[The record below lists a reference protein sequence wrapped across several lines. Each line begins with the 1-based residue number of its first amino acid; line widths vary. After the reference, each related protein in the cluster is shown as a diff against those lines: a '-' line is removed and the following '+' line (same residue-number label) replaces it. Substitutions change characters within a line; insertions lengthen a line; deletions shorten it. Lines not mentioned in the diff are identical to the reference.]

1 MGRYGVGQ
9 AVRRTEDV
17 RLLTGKGRYMDDINV
32 PGQARAF
39 FLRSP
44 HAHAEIEHIDTAAA
58 AQAPD
63 VIGVLT
69 AAEYRAAGYGPLP
82 CEVPITNKDGSV
94 RADPPRWPLALERV
108 RYVGDSVAVVVAETI
123 AAAKD
128 AAELIEIRYAALNA
142 VADTARALDAT
153 APQIW
158 DEAPRNLCFDYE
170 IGDRA
175 ASDAAFA
182 LAAHVSDIDIVNNR
196 VIVNSMEPR
205 GAIAECTPDGRF
217 VFHVS
222 SQGVHMF
229 RDSLCDSVM
238 HIPRERMR
246 VVTPDVG
253 GAFGMKILMYP
264 EYPVLL
270 LAAHRLGRPVKWIPE
285 RSDAFMTDVH
295 GRDNVTHAELAMD
308 ADGRFLAARV
318 STVANMGAYLST
330 FAPYIP
336 TYDGAPLLAS
346 VYDNPAIYVEAKGVF
361 TNTVPVDAYRGP
373 GRSEA
378 NYAIERLVE
387 AAAYD
392 LGVSPPEL
400 RRRNFIPPE
409 KMPYKTALVH
419 TYDSGA
425 FAHVMDAAMER
436 AGWSAFEARRAA
448 ARARGKLAGIGLS
461 YYVEAT
467 GTLPEGDVG
476 LDDMDHE
483 LQIPVTGQQG
493 VEALLGDSAIVRVTG
508 EGGVQVV
515 SGTQTNGQGH
525 ATAFAQIMAD
535 WLGVPFES
543 ITLVQ
548 GDSDDIGTGQGTGG
562 SRTVIYG
569 GAAMIDAADKVVERG
584 KVIAA
589 EMMEAAAADIEYAE
603 GQFTIAGTDRRVGI
617 FEVAADAAAG
627 EGASLEAE
635 GGYLPEVG
643 KGRSF
648 PNGCHVCEL
657 EIDADTGLVEIVRYT
672 IVDDFGKM
680 INPLLVAG
688 QVHGGTAQGIG
699 QAMLEGAV
707 FDPESGQL
715 LSGSFMDYCMPR
727 ADNLPS
733 YAFFTD
739 DSSPCRNNPFGMKG
753 CGEASAI
760 GATPAVVNAALNA
773 LGPLGVRAIDM
784 PLTPERVWRTIQDA
798 TTTGQS

>member
-1 MGRYGVGQ
+1 MGRYGIGQ

-17 RLLTGKGRYMDDINV
+17 RLLTGNGRYMDDVNV

-39 FLRSP
+39 FVRSS
-44 HAHAEIEHIDTAAA
+44 HAHAEISRIETGAAA
-58 AQAPD
+58 RAPQ

-69 AAEYRAAGYGPLP
+69 AAEYREAGYGPLP
-82 CEVPITNKDGSV
+82 CEVPITNKDGSL
-94 RADPPRWPLALERV
+94 RADPPRWPLAFERV
-108 RYVGDSVAVVVAETI
+108 RYVGDSVAVVVAETL

-128 AAELIEIRYAALNA
+128 AAELIEIAYAPLPAVTGTAEALA
-142 VADTARALDAT
+142 AE

-170 IGDRA
+170 VGDKPA
-175 ASDAAFA
+175 TDAAFA
-182 LAAHVSDIDIVNNR
+182 AAAQVTRIDIVNNR

-205 GAIAECTPDGRF
+205 GAIAERTADGRF

-229 RDSLCDSVM
+229 RDWLCDSVM

-246 VVTPDVG
+246 VLTPDVG
-253 GAFGMKILMYP
+253 GAFGMKILLYP

-270 LAAHRLGRPVKWIPE
+270 LAAERLGRPVKWIPE
-285 RSDAFMTDVH
+285 RGDAFMTDVH

-308 ADGRFLAARV
+308 ADGRFLGARV
-318 STVANMGAYLST
+318 STIANMGAYLST

-387 AAAYD
+387 AAARD
-392 LGVSPPEL
+392 LGVGPPEL
-400 RRRNFIPPE
+400 RRRNFIPPD

-425 FAHVMDAAMER
+425 FAHVMDTAMGR
-436 AGWSAFEARRAA
+436 AEWSDFEARRTA
-448 ARARGKLAGIGLS
+448 ARGRGKLAGIGLA

-483 LQIPVTGQQG
+483 LQIPVTGQEG
-493 VEALLGDSAIVRVTG
+493 VESLLGDSAIVRVTG
-508 EGGVQVV
+508 EGGVEVV

-525 ATAFAQIMAD
+525 ATAFAQIVSD
-535 WLGVPFES
+535 RLGVPFES
-543 ITLVQ
+543 IELVQ
-548 GDSDDIGTGQGTGG
+548 GDTDDIGMGQGTGG

-569 GAAMIDAADKVVERG
+569 GAAMIDAADKVIERG
-584 KVIAA
+584 RVHAA
-589 EMMEAAAADIEYAE
+589 EMMETAAADIDYAE

-617 FEVAADAAAG
+617 FEVAADAAASG
-627 EGASLEAE
+627 EGLEAD

-657 EIDADTGLVEIVRYT
+657 EIDADTGLVEIARYT
-672 IVDDFGKM
+672 IVDDFGKI

-699 QAMLEGAV
+699 QAMLERAV
-707 FDPESGQL
+707 FDPQSGQL

-733 YAFFTD
+733 FAFFTD

-760 GATPAVVNAALNA
+760 GATPAVVSAALDA
-773 LGPLGVRAIDM
+773 LGPLGIRAIDM
-784 PLTPERVWRTIQDA
+784 PLTPERVWRTIRDA
-798 TTTGQS
+798 TTVEI

>member
-1 MGRYGVGQ
+1 MGRFGVGQ
-9 AVRRTEDV
+9 AVRRTEDT
-17 RLLTGKGRYMDDINV
+17 RLLTGQGRYMDDIDV

-39 FLRSP
+39 FVRSP
-44 HAHAEIEHIDTAAA
+44 HAHAEIERIDTAAA
-58 AQAPD
+58 AQAPG
-63 VIGVLT
+63 VVGVLT

-82 CEVPITNKDGSV
+82 CEVAITNIDGSA
-94 RADPPRWPLALERV
+94 RADPPRWPLAGDRV
-108 RYVGDSVAVVVAETI
+108 RYVGDSVALVVAETL

-128 AAELIEIRYAALNA
+128 AAERIEIAYQPLPAVSDTAAALGP
-142 VADTARALDAT
+142 DA
-153 APQIW
+153 PRIW
-158 DEAPRNLCFDYE
+158 DEAPGNLCFDYE
-170 IGDRA
+170 VGDKA
-175 ASDAAFA
+175 ATEAAFA
-182 LAAHVSDIDIVNNR
+182 AAAHVSCIDIVNNR

-205 GAIAECTPDGRF
+205 GAIAECTAEGRF

-229 RDSLCDSVM
+229 RDWLCDSVL
-238 HIPRERMR
+238 HIPRERLR
-246 VVTPDVG
+246 VLTPDVG
-253 GAFGMKILMYP
+253 GAFGMKILLYP

-270 LAAHRLGRPVKWIPE
+270 LAAERLGRPVKWIPD

-308 ADGRFLAARV
+308 SQGRFLGARV
-318 STVANMGAYLST
+318 VTIANMGAYLST
-330 FAPYIP
+330 FGPYIP

-346 VYDNPAIYVEAKGVF
+346 VYDNPAIYAVAKGVF

-378 NYAIERLVE
+378 NYTIERLVE
-387 AAAYD
+387 AAARD
-392 LGVSPPEL
+392 LGVGQAEL

-425 FAHVMDAAMER
+425 FAHVMDKAMER
-436 AGWSAFEARRAA
+436 AEWSGFEARRAA
-448 ARARGKLAGIGLS
+448 ARARGKLAGIGMS

-476 LDDMDHE
+476 LDEMDHE
-483 LQIPVTGQQG
+483 LQVPVSGQSG

-508 EGGVQVV
+508 EGGVEVV

-525 ATAFAQIMAD
+525 ATAFAQIVSD
-535 WLGVPFES
+535 SLGVPFES

-548 GDSDDIGTGQGTGG
+548 GDSDDIAMGQGTGG

-569 GAAMIDAADKVVERG
+569 GAAMIDAADKVIERG
-584 KVIAA
+584 KVQAA

-617 FEVAADAAAG
+617 FEVAADASRG
-627 EGASLEAE
+627 EGGLEAE

-657 EIDADTGLVEIVRYT
+657 EIDGDTGLVEIVRYT

-707 FDPESGQL
+707 YEPDSGQL
-715 LSGSFMDYCMPR
+715 LSGSFLDYCMPR

-753 CGEASAI
+753 CGEASSI
-760 GATPAVVNAALNA
+760 GATPAVVNAALDA

-784 PLTPERVWRTIQDA
+784 PLTPERVWRSIREA
-798 TTTGQS
+798 TTPVQS

>member
-1 MGRYGVGQ
+1 MGRFGVGQ
-9 AVRRTEDV
+9 AVRRTEDT
-17 RLLTGKGRYMDDINV
+17 RLLTGQGRYMDDIDV

-39 FLRSP
+39 FVRSP
-44 HAHAEIEHIDTAAA
+44 HAHAEIERIDTAAA
-58 AQAPD
+58 AQAPG
-63 VIGVLT
+63 VVGVLT

-82 CEVPITNKDGSV
+82 CEVAITNIDGSA
-94 RADPPRWPLALERV
+94 RADPPRWPLAGDRV
-108 RYVGDSVAVVVAETI
+108 RYVGDSVALVVAETL

-128 AAELIEIRYAALNA
+128 AAERIEIAYQPLPAVSDTAAALGP
-142 VADTARALDAT
+142 DA
-153 APQIW
+153 PRIW
-158 DEAPRNLCFDYE
+158 DEAPGNLCFDYE
-170 IGDRA
+170 VGDKA
-175 ASDAAFA
+175 ATEAAFA
-182 LAAHVSDIDIVNNR
+182 AAAHVSRIDIVNNR

-205 GAIAECTPDGRF
+205 GAIAECTAEGRF

-229 RDSLCDSVM
+229 RDWLCDSVL
-238 HIPRERMR
+238 HIPRERLR
-246 VVTPDVG
+246 VLTPDVG
-253 GAFGMKILMYP
+253 GAFGMKILLYP

-270 LAAHRLGRPVKWIPE
+270 LAAERLGRPVKWIPD

-308 ADGRFLAARV
+308 SQGHFLGARV
-318 STVANMGAYLST
+318 VTIANMGAYLST
-330 FAPYIP
+330 FGPYIP

-346 VYDNPAIYVEAKGVF
+346 VYDNPAIYAVAKGVF

-378 NYAIERLVE
+378 NYTIERLVE
-387 AAAYD
+387 AAARD
-392 LGVSPPEL
+392 LGVGQAEL

-425 FAHVMDAAMER
+425 FAHVMDKAMER
-436 AGWSAFEARRAA
+436 AEWSGFEARRAA
-448 ARARGKLAGIGLS
+448 ARARGKLAGIGMS

-476 LDDMDHE
+476 LDEMDHE
-483 LQIPVTGQQG
+483 LQVPVSGQSG

-508 EGGVQVV
+508 EGGVEVV

-525 ATAFAQIMAD
+525 ATAFAQIVSD
-535 WLGVPFES
+535 SLGVPFES

-548 GDSDDIGTGQGTGG
+548 GDSDDIAMGQGTGG

-569 GAAMIDAADKVVERG
+569 GAAMIDAADKVIERG
-584 KVIAA
+584 KVQAA

-617 FEVAADAAAG
+617 FEVAADASRG
-627 EGASLEAE
+627 EGGLEAE

-657 EIDADTGLVEIVRYT
+657 EIDGDTGLVEIVRYT

-707 FDPESGQL
+707 YEPDSGQL
-715 LSGSFMDYCMPR
+715 LSGSFLDYCMPR

-753 CGEASAI
+753 CGEASSI
-760 GATPAVVNAALNA
+760 GATPAVVNAALDA

-784 PLTPERVWRTIQDA
+784 PLTPERVWRSIREA
-798 TTTGQS
+798 TTPVQS

>member
-1 MGRYGVGQ
+1 MGRFGVGQ
-9 AVRRTEDV
+9 AVRRTEDT
-17 RLLTGKGRYMDDINV
+17 RLLTGQGRYMDDIDV

-39 FLRSP
+39 FVRSP
-44 HAHAEIEHIDTAAA
+44 HAHAEIERIDTAAA
-58 AQAPD
+58 AQAPG
-63 VIGVLT
+63 VVGVLT

-82 CEVPITNKDGSV
+82 CEVAITNIDGSA
-94 RADPPRWPLALERV
+94 RADPPRWPLAGDRV
-108 RYVGDSVAVVVAETI
+108 RYVGDSVALVVAETL

-128 AAELIEIRYAALNA
+128 AAERIEIAYQPLPAVSDAAAALGP
-142 VADTARALDAT
+142 DA
-153 APQIW
+153 PRIW
-158 DEAPRNLCFDYE
+158 DEAPGNLCFDYE
-170 IGDRA
+170 VGDKA
-175 ASDAAFA
+175 ATEAAFA
-182 LAAHVSDIDIVNNR
+182 AAAHVSRIDIVNNR

-205 GAIAECTPDGRF
+205 GAIAECTAEGRF

-229 RDSLCDSVM
+229 RDWLCDSVL
-238 HIPRERMR
+238 HIPRERLR
-246 VVTPDVG
+246 VLTPDVG
-253 GAFGMKILMYP
+253 GAFGMKILLYP

-270 LAAHRLGRPVKWIPE
+270 LAAERLGRPVKWIPD

-308 ADGRFLAARV
+308 SQGRFLGARV
-318 STVANMGAYLST
+318 VTIANMGAYLST
-330 FAPYIP
+330 FGPYIP

-346 VYDNPAIYVEAKGVF
+346 VYDNPAIYAVAKGVF

-378 NYAIERLVE
+378 NYTIERLVE
-387 AAAYD
+387 AAARD
-392 LGVSPPEL
+392 LGVGQAEL

-425 FAHVMDAAMER
+425 FAHVMDKAMER
-436 AGWSAFEARRAA
+436 AEWSGFEARRAA
-448 ARARGKLAGIGLS
+448 ARARGKLAGIGMS

-476 LDDMDHE
+476 LDEMDHE
-483 LQIPVTGQQG
+483 LQVPVSGQSG

-508 EGGVQVV
+508 EGGVEVV

-525 ATAFAQIMAD
+525 ATAFAQIVSD
-535 WLGVPFES
+535 SLGVPFES

-548 GDSDDIGTGQGTGG
+548 GDSDDIAMGQGTGG

-569 GAAMIDAADKVVERG
+569 GAAMIDAADKVIERG
-584 KVIAA
+584 KVQAA

-617 FEVAADAAAG
+617 FEVAADASRG
-627 EGASLEAE
+627 EGGLEAE

-657 EIDADTGLVEIVRYT
+657 EIDGDTGLVEIVRYT

-707 FDPESGQL
+707 YEPDSGQL
-715 LSGSFMDYCMPR
+715 LSGSFLDYCMPR

-753 CGEASAI
+753 CGEASSI
-760 GATPAVVNAALNA
+760 GATPAVVNAALDA

-784 PLTPERVWRTIQDA
+784 PLTPERVWRSIREA
-798 TTTGQS
+798 TTPVQS

>member
-1 MGRYGVGQ
+1 MGRFGVGQ

-17 RLLTGKGRYMDDINV
+17 RLLTGQGRYMDDINV
-32 PGQARAF
+32 AGQARAF
-39 FLRSP
+39 FVRSP
-44 HAHAEIEHIDTAAA
+44 HAHAEIRRIDTAAA
-58 AQAPD
+58 ARAPQ

-69 AAEYRAAGYGPLP
+69 AAEYRDAGYGPLP
-82 CEVPITNKDGSV
+82 CEVPVTNKDGTA

-108 RYVGDSVAVVVAETI
+108 RYVGDSVAVVIAETI

-128 AAELIEIRYAALNA
+128 AAELVEIDYDLLPA
-142 VADTARALDAT
+142 VADTAEALAGD

-170 IGDRA
+170 VGDKA
-175 ASDAAFA
+175 ATEAAFA
-182 LAAHVSDIDIVNNR
+182 RAAQVTKIDIVNNR

-205 GAIAECTPDGRF
+205 GAIAECTADGRF

-229 RDSLCDSVM
+229 RDWLCDSVM

-246 VVTPDVG
+246 VITPDVG
-253 GAFGMKILMYP
+253 GAFGMKILLYP
-264 EYPVLL
+264 EYPILL
-270 LAAHRLGRPVKWIPE
+270 LAAQRLGRPVKWIPE
-285 RSDAFMTDVH
+285 RGDAFMTDVH

-308 ADGRFLAARV
+308 GEGRFLAARV
-318 STVANMGAYLST
+318 STIANMGAYLST

-346 VYDNPAIYVEAKGVF
+346 VYDNPAMYVEAKGVF

-387 AAAYD
+387 AAARD

-436 AGWSAFEARRAA
+436 AGWSDFEARRAE

-483 LQIPVTGQQG
+483 LQIPVSGQDG

-508 EGGVQVV
+508 EGGVEVV

-525 ATAFAQIMAD
+525 ATAFAQIVSD
-535 WLGVPFES
+535 RLGVPFES
-543 ITLVQ
+543 IALVQ
-548 GDSDDIGTGQGTGG
+548 GDSDDIAMGQGTGG

-569 GAAMIDAADKVVERG
+569 GAAMIDAVDKVIERG
-584 KVIAA
+584 KARAA
-589 EMMEAAAADIEYAE
+589 EMMEAAAADLEYAE

-617 FEVAADAAAG
+617 FEVAANAADG
-627 EGASLEAE
+627 DGRLEAE

-648 PNGCHVCEL
+648 PNGCHICEL
-657 EIDADTGLVEIVRYT
+657 EIDGETGLVEIVRYT

-707 FDPESGQL
+707 YDPESGQL
-715 LSGSFMDYCMPR
+715 LTGSFLDYCMPR

-753 CGEASAI
+753 CGEASSI
-760 GATPAVVNAALNA
+760 GATPAVVNAALDA

-784 PLTPERVWRTIQDA
+784 PLTPERVWRTIRDA
-798 TTTGQS
+798 ATAGQA

>member
-1 MGRYGVGQ
+1 MGRFAVGQ

-17 RLLTGKGRYMDDINV
+17 RLLTGKGRYMDDLNV

-44 HAHAEIEHIDTAAA
+44 HAHAEIARIDTGAAA
-58 AQAPD
+58 RAPG

-69 AAEYRAAGYGPLP
+69 AAEYSEAGYGPLP
-82 CEVPITNKDGSV
+82 CEVPITNKDGSA
-94 RADPPRWPLALERV
+94 RADPPRWPLASERV
-108 RYVGDSVAVVVAETI
+108 RYVGDSVAVVVAETL
-123 AAAKD
+123 AAAQD
-128 AAELIEIRYAALNA
+128 AAELIEIAYVPLPA
-142 VADTARALDAT
+142 VAETAGALEPG

-170 IGDRA
+170 VGDKVA
-175 ASDAAFA
+175 TDAAFA
-182 LAAHVSDIDIVNNR
+182 GAAHVTGIDIVNNR

-205 GAIAECTPDGRF
+205 GAIAECTADGRF

-229 RDSLCDSVM
+229 RDWLCDSVM

-246 VVTPDVG
+246 VITPDVG
-253 GAFGMKILMYP
+253 GAFGMKILLYP

-270 LAAHRLGRPVKWIPE
+270 LAAESLGRPVKWIPD

-308 ADGRFLAARV
+308 SQGRFLGARV
-318 STVANMGAYLST
+318 STIANMGAYLST

-387 AAAYD
+387 AAARD

-425 FAHVMDAAMER
+425 FAHVMDAAMDR
-436 AGWSAFEARRAA
+436 AGWTGFEDRRAA
-448 ARARGKLAGIGLS
+448 ARARGRLAGIGMS

-476 LDDMDHE
+476 LDEMDHE
-483 LQIPVTGQQG
+483 LQIPLTGQDG

-508 EGGVQVV
+508 EGGVHVI

-525 ATAFAQIMAD
+525 ATAFAQIVSD
-535 WLGVPFES
+535 GLGVPFES

-548 GDSDDIGTGQGTGG
+548 GDSDDIGIGQGTGG

-569 GAAMIDAADKVVERG
+569 GAAMLDAADKVIERG
-584 KVIAA
+584 KARAA
-589 EMMEAAAADIEYAE
+589 EMMEAAAADIEYTQ

-617 FEVAADAAAG
+617 FEVAANAADG
-627 EGASLEAE
+627 DGRLEAE

-648 PNGCHVCEL
+648 PNGCHICEL
-657 EIDADTGLVEIVRYT
+657 EIDGETGLVKIVRYT

-707 FDPESGQL
+707 YDPESGQL
-715 LSGSFMDYCMPR
+715 LTGSFLDYCMPR

-753 CGEASAI
+753 CGEASSI
-760 GATPAVVNAALNA
+760 GATPAVVNAALDA

-784 PLTPERVWRTIQDA
+784 PLTPERVWRTIRDA
-798 TTTGQS
+798 AIVGHG